1 MFYLSFRIMFSF
13 MFLYVNFML
22 NIDRSFDA
30 RNMLLL
36 DILITKCKNSVHC
49 KYDDVEINAT
59 NIS

>member
-1 MFYLSFRIMFSF
+1 MFSF

-36 DILITKCKNSVHC
+36 DILIAKCKNSVHC